1 MPVQMPTAEQL
12 RDVAD
17 EMGLTLSEEDVQSFL
32 GLIAG
37 SIEAYNVVDG
47 LPDNLPQVRYPR
59 TPGYRPE
66 GEENKYNAW
75 YYKSR
80 IEGAAEGPLKGKTVA
95 LKDNVMLAGVP
106 MMNGAATLEGY
117 VPDIDATIVERLLD
131 AGATIEGKAHCENFC
146 LSGGSHTNATGAV
159 HNPHRMGYSAGGSSS
174 GSAALVAAGEVDMA
188 VGGDQGGS
196 IRMPAAYC
204 GIYGMKPTHGLVP
217 YTGIMPIEIYVD
229 HTGPMT
235 GNVRDNA
242 LMLEAIAGADGVDPR
257 QYDVE
262 THPYSEM
269 LEGGVGGM
277 KIGVLQ
283 EGFGHPNS
291 EADVD
296 AANRAA
302 ADILGK
308 LGAEV
313 REVSVPM
320 HAIGAAIWTPIGVE
334 GLTGTM
340 MWGDGYGHSRQD
352 LYVTSLMDFHH
363 RWRDRADQMSETTK
377 LFTMLGTYIRNHY
390 GLRYYGKGVNL
401 SRRLAA
407 EYDRVLAECDLLLLP
422 TVPLKA
428 TPLPGPEASREEYVQ
443 RALEMIGN
451 TAPFDITHHPA
462 MSLPCGMG
470 DGLPIGM
477 MLVGRRYAEPAIY
490 RAAYAFEQAE
500 DWKSL

>member
-17 EMGLTLSEEDVQSFL
+17 EMGLTLSEEDVRSFL
-32 GLIAG
+32 GLISG
-37 SIEAYNVVDG
+37 SIDAYNIVDG
-47 LPDNLPQVRYPR
+47 LPDNLPRVRYPR
-59 TPGYRPE
+59 VPGYRPE
-66 GEENKYNAW
+66 GAENKYNAW
-75 YYKSR
+75 YYKTR
-80 IEGAAEGPLKGKTVA
+80 IEGAAEGKLKGKTVA

-117 VPDIDATIVERLLD
+117 VPEIDATIVERLLD

-146 LSGGSHTNATGAV
+146 LSGGSHTNAAGAV

-242 LMLEAIAGADGVDPR
+242 LMLEAMAGSDGVDPR

-262 THPYSEM
+262 THAYSEL

-302 ADILGK
+302 AGILAK

-320 HAIGAAIWTPIGVE
+320 HAMGAAIWTPIGVE

-407 EYDRVLAECDLLLLP
+407 AYDKVLAECDLLLLP

-428 TPLPGPEASREEYVQ
+428 TPLPGPDAPREEIVQ

-462 MSLPCGMG
+462 MSIPCGMG
-470 DGLPIGM
+470 GGLPIGM

-490 RAAYAFEQAE
+490 RAAYAFEQAG